1 MYQVEVK
8 VKGLAVLL
16 QHRFPVPT
24 YEEMGSGGKKQT
36 GSKDYRQEW
45 RQSLYVTDKGEVY
58 QPANHFELAMVK
70 AASNFKITGR
80 RGKTYKD
87 LVSSNVVVDPE
98 KILFGMTITENDDL
112 TTDADQPLYLDLRP
126 VVIQRA
132 RIVRIRPAFKPGWEL
147 DFVINVLDDEL
158 PANMLQDILTLAGK
172 TVGIGDYRPKFGRF
186 VVTKFEVLK

>member
-1 MYQVEVK
+1 MYQVDVK
-8 VKGLAVLL
+8 VKGISVLL

-24 YEEMGSGGKKQT
+24 YEQLGEGGKKST

-45 RQSLYVTDKGEVY
+45 RESLYVTEKGMIY

-70 AASNFKITGR
+70 AAVNFKVTGK

-87 LVSSNVVVDPE
+87 LVSANVVVDPE
-98 KILFGMTITENDDL
+98 RIPFNITIGETDDL

-132 RIVRIRPAFKPGWEL
+132 RVTRIRPAFSPGWEL
-147 DFVINVLDDEL
+147 EFLINVLDDEL
-158 PANMLQDILTLAGK
+158 PAPMLHDILTLAGK
-172 TVGIGDYRPKFGRF
+172 AVGIGDYRPKFGRF
-186 VVTKFEVLK
+186 DVVRFEVVK